1 MSQPGSIR
9 TQNGP
14 LPIHFRCLSA
24 SSPRPR
30 PFLALVGAVLVIVS
44 IGFDAT
50 AGQTPPSREYHIGA
64 RDVVDVAVWGQADLT
79 GKFTVRDDGTFA
91 FPLIGDVTAGGR
103 TAGDVEEDIRSRLL
117 KGYLRSPQVSVKVAD
132 FRSQRVFVVG
142 AVTRSGAVPLAGR
155 MTLLE
160 ALDAAGGATM
170 NAGTEISVLRAAS
183 TSADLSGPLLAG
195 QEGVTEVSRVGL
207 VDLQDGRVREN
218 IALQHGDTIVVPKA
232 QEVYILGQVKKP
244 GTIEFTHN
252 MTVFKAISLGGG
264 VTEIGSGKGVRI
276 IRIVDGKKTEIKAK
290 PEDVL
295 KPGDTIVV
303 PTRWF

>member
-1 MSQPGSIR
+1 M
-9 TQNGP
+9 
-14 LPIHFRCLSA
+14 PIHLRCLPVSA
-24 SSPRPR
+24 SRTR
-30 PFLALVGAVLVIVS
+30 QFLALAGAVLVLASLGV
-44 IGFDAT
+44 DAV
-50 AGQTPPSREYHIGA
+50 AGQVASNREYRIGA
-64 RDVVDVAVWGQADLT
+64 RDVVDIAVWGQADLT
-79 GKFTVRDDGTFA
+79 GKFAVRDDGTFA
-91 FPLIGDVTAGGR
+91 FPLIGDVTAAGR
-103 TAGDVEEDIRSRLL
+103 TAGEVEEDVRSRLL
-117 KGYLRSPQVSVKVAD
+117 KGYLRAPQVSVKVAD

-142 AVTRSGAVPLAGR
+142 AVTRSGAVPLTGR

-160 ALDAAGGATM
+160 ALDAAGGAAA
-170 NAGTEISVLRAAS
+170 NAGTEISVLRGAS
-183 TSADLSGPLLAG
+183 PSADLSGPLLAG

-218 IALQHGDTIVVPKA
+218 IALQNGDTIVVPKA

-264 VTEIGSGKGVRI
+264 VTEIGSGKGVKI